1 MNLEKHYDLTI
12 LVNDTERMVLEE
24 LGKRLDTTE
33 PEGLCTCQD
42 CVMDMAALALNT
54 LKPHYHASLLGTM
67 YAHAVEEG
75 DFAEEVRKA
84 VTASIAKVKANPAH
98 F

>member
-1 MNLEKHYDLTI
+1 MDLEKSYDLTI

-24 LGKRLDTTE
+24 LGRRLDAAE
-33 PEGLCTCQD
+33 EEGVCACQD
-42 CVMDMAALALNT
+42 CVVDMAALALNT

-67 YAHAVEEG
+67 YAHAVEES

-84 VTASIAKVKANPAH
+84 VDASIAKVKANPAH
-98 F
+98 M